1 MSRRRHGKA
10 AIFQA
15 PHIQAFCLAAVKM
28 FVILISDP
36 ANSFQKCLMCG
47 T

>member
-15 PHIQAFCLAAVKM
+15 PHIQAFSLG
-28 FVILISDP
+28 SR
-36 ANSFQKCLMCG
+36 
-47 T
+47 